1 MLLFTLFAL
10 GVTCWLA
17 HTRLEQQQNLNE
29 PECLHV
35 YLRRHLNET
44 FLTYDVSAAANRKK
58 KKNVSKKAILKN
70 SPELLL
76 LRREQPRNDAAASK
90 KKEQKSSS
98 SSKYYL
104 RYPSSALRV
113 MVQ

>member
-44 FLTYDVSAAANRKK
+44 FLTYDVSPKK

-76 LRREQPRNDAAASK
+76 LRREQPRDDAAASK
-90 KKEQKSSS
+90 KKEQKSS

-113 MVQ
+113 MVH

>member
-17 HTRLEQQQNLNE
+17 HTRLEQDKHLNE

-44 FLTYDVSAAANRKK
+44 FFTYDVSPANRKK
-58 KKNVSKKAILKN
+58 KMNVSKKAILKN

-76 LRREQPRNDAAASK
+76 LRREHPRDDAAASK